1 MWGAVL
7 SQVDDKALCSD
18 DEVVL
23 WKRGIFI
30 IRSFAYDLSNI
41 TLSALSWLELFV
53 AWWTAQ

>member
-7 SQVDDKALCSD
+7 SQVDDKAFCCD

-23 WKRGIFI
+23 VKLGVVVISLFT
-30 IRSFAYDLSNI
+30 YDFTNI
-41 TLSALSWLELFV
+41 TLTTLSWLELFV